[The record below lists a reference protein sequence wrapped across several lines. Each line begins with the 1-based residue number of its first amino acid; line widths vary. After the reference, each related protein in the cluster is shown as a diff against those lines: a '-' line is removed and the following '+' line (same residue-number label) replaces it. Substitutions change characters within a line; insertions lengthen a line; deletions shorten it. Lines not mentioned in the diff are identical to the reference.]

1 MFLSKPQTGS
11 TKSKEVKI
19 VTRQVVTLSDVAKE
33 PRRLKLLYVISI
45 YGPIT
50 EKALN
55 QLLHELKD
63 KGIDL
68 KYSFINVGKT
78 PISRDLVNDITMLK
92 YTGLVEVNNSRKL
105 TLSSLGK
112 EFLEKNLGL
121 ISEVEREALKNAVN
135 ELKPKIKATDLEIEI
150 KFRKTGRER
159 SAI

>member
-1 MFLSKPQTGS
+1 MSKQQSGT
-11 TKSKEVKI
+11 TRSKEVKI
-19 VTRQVVTLSDVAKE
+19 VTKQVVSLSDVSRD
-33 PRRLKLLYVISI
+33 PRRVKLLYVIST

-55 QLLHELKD
+55 QLIYELKE

-68 KYSFINVGKT
+68 KYGFSNIGKT
-78 PISRDLVNDITMLK
+78 PVSRDLGNDITMLK
-92 YTGLVEVNNSRKL
+92 YTGLIEVNNFRKL

-112 EFLEKNLGL
+112 EFLEKNMEAIG
-121 ISEVEREALKNAVN
+121 EVERETLKNVVN

-159 SAI
+159 SSI